1 MKKSAVTN
9 VRMIS
14 LIISSL
20 LIIICT
26 ACSQTENDLN
36 DSKMSQITEGKYRE
50 DDSSFSETAAKPVSD
65 SSLPETAEKE
75 VSGVPEQQEADNAA
89 YTTDAQTLEIVKSY
103 VSKEPVIE
111 YADFTV
117 DEFLESVEAVYH
129 MAHDNGFTYGN
140 SRTLPPCEDGVISC
154 DRLIARALWDLGMT
168 DQPEG
173 GMAIGSEIEYLTSH
187 GFELVTEQKDLQR
200 GDVVIQDNGVGGI
213 PNWKWHTFVLVSYDK
228 ETTLCEKYD
237 CGHFTPEGADRI
249 SSEQPFSCYLADY
262 KEQRRFV
269 CGFHLKSNYDEGQ
282 SDEYERTDETD

>member
-1 MKKSAVTN
+1 MKKPVVTN
-9 VRMIS
+9 DRVIS
-14 LIISSL
+14 LIILLL
-20 LIIICT
+20 LIVCT
-26 ACSQTENDLN
+26 ACGQKENNLNDL
-36 DSKMSQITEGKYRE
+36 KMSQISEDKYSE
-50 DDSSFSETAAKPVSD
+50 DDSSFSEAVGKSISD
-65 SSLPETAEKE
+65 NSLSETAEKE
-75 VSGVPEQQEADNAA
+75 VSSVPEQQEADNAA
-89 YTTDAQTLEIVKSY
+89 YITDVETLEIVKSY
-103 VSKEPVIE
+103 VSKEPIIE

-200 GDVVIQDNGVGGI
+200 GDIVIQDNGVGGI

-282 SDEYERTDETD
+282 SDEYERMDETD

>member
-50 DDSSFSETAAKPVSD
+50 DDSNFSEAAAKPVSD
-65 SSLPETAEKE
+65 SSMPEMAEKE
-75 VSGVPEQQEADNAA
+75 VSSVPEQQEADNAA
-89 YTTDAQTLEIVKSY
+89 YITDAETLEIVKSY
-103 VSKEPVIE
+103 VSKEPIIE

-173 GMAIGSEIEYLTSH
+173 GMAIGSEIEFLTSH

-200 GDVVIQDNGVGGI
+200 GDIVIQDNGVGGI

-282 SDEYERTDETD
+282 SDEHEQTDETD

>member
-1 MKKSAVTN
+1 
-9 VRMIS
+9 
-14 LIISSL
+14 
-20 LIIICT
+20 
-26 ACSQTENDLN
+26 
-36 DSKMSQITEGKYRE
+36 
-50 DDSSFSETAAKPVSD
+50 
-65 SSLPETAEKE
+65 
-75 VSGVPEQQEADNAA
+75 
-89 YTTDAQTLEIVKSY
+89 
-103 VSKEPVIE
+103 
-111 YADFTV
+111 
-117 DEFLESVEAVYH
+117 
-129 MAHDNGFTYGN
+129 
-140 SRTLPPCEDGVISC
+140 
-154 DRLIARALWDLGMT
+154 MT

-173 GMAIGSEIEYLTSH
+173 GMAIGSEIEFLTSH

-200 GDVVIQDNGVGGI
+200 GDIVIQDNGVGGI

>member
-282 SDEYERTDETD
+282 SDEHERTDESD